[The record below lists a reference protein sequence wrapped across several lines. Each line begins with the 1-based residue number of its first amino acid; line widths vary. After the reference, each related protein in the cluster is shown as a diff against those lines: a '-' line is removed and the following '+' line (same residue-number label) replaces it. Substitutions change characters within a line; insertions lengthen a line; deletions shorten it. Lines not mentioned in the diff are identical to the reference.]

1 MLMGRSQNPN
11 HPNHAQRVRIEVS
24 CSTKLHARQ
33 LQELEQLGLSDVWND
48 TYLCR
53 NYVIKGLQR
62 FLFMCV
68 HQGIPLGQGLIDLSV
83 RGTRFDD
90 GTVCR
95 KRAADLWVMLQECGN
110 TDGFTTESMQQKKTV
125 EPSQVDSR
133 KEINGE
139 SKNEGEPCQPKG
151 GSDGSEEVDWS
162 DFAGVVGGT

>member
-1 MLMGRSQNPN
+1 MGRSQN
-11 HPNHAQRVRIEVS
+11 PNHAQRVRIEVS

-33 LQELEQLGLSDVWND
+33 LQELEQLGLSDVWSD

-53 NYVIKGLQR
+53 DYVIKGLQR

-95 KRAADLWVMLQECGN
+95 KRAADLWAMLQECGK
-110 TDGFTTESMQQKKTV
+110 TDGFFAMESIQQKKTD
-125 EPSQVDSR
+125 EPFQVDSQN
-133 KEINGE
+133 KINGE
-139 SKNEGEPCQPKG
+139 IKNECEQSHPEGKAN
-151 GSDGSEEVDWS
+151 SESSEKVDWS
-162 DFAGVVGGT
+162 MFAGVVSGT